1 MPCKLQPPECWDLSP
16 ESWVLRRLNIRLL
29 PLPQVLLLATYSQL
43 PHPPA
48 FRSWSDIAKL
58 TDSQQSGVCRT
69 TPAPHQRNWSV
80 VGQMLRART
89 AFPFSFWP
97 LHLAAISS
105 NKRRVGWMDHA
116 HNSHACHSFSASAGL
131 KFEAHW
137 DKSYSSYIIDY
148 HYCYSCG
155 KKKLLQSF
163 HSNHGQLKQVITIQ
177 TPPFNWIEQLVIYVD
192 LILSKFCSVKGAGGH
207 PGQGAVEA
215 GCCGSA

>member
-80 VGQMLRART
+80 VGQILRART
-89 AFPFSFWP
+89 AFPFPFGPSTQLRFRQTNVECAEWITHTTAMHVIHSQP
-97 LHLAAISS
+97 PQDSS
-105 NKRRVGWMDHA
+105 SKHTEINHTQVT
-116 HNSHACHSFSASAGL
+116 
-131 KFEAHW
+131 
-137 DKSYSSYIIDY
+137 IIDY

-155 KKKLLQSF
+155 KKKLLQTF

>member
-97 LHLAAISS
+97 LHSAAISS

-137 DKSYSSYIIDY
+137 DKSYSSYYYWLSLLLFLWQKKTTSNFSFKSWPIKTSY
-148 HYCYSCG
+148 HYT
-155 KKKLLQSF
+155 
-163 HSNHGQLKQVITIQ
+163 NTTI
-177 TPPFNWIEQLVIYVD
+177 
-192 LILSKFCSVKGAGGH
+192 
-207 PGQGAVEA
+207 
-215 GCCGSA
+215 